1 MGIRKNFSEKFKLEL
16 APEARITRGM
26 LKETIFQADHSGKG
40 HFPSEAHASAGT
52 LLGVV
57 EFDRIPEYGD
67 DKLGVGR
74 QESS

>member
-1 MGIRKNFSEKFKLEL
+1 
-16 APEARITRGM
+16 M

-40 HFPSEAHASAGT
+40 HFPSEAHESAGT

-57 EFDRIPEYGD
+57 VFDRIPEYGE